1 MERPGQTVAGPAK
14 HPPARL
20 PVLMRQNQRKKTNSP
35 DLSVTSDAHLLV
47 SCMYAVPKGGAL
59 MTSSSGVLADLSGV
73 GLAVFPGNAVYRI
86 LGSGRVALVGKL
98 PHSGPSAGQFTGSRK
113 RYTNRHSPKASLELG
128 DGFHSLGTPQ
138 LTKPSTG
145 RR

>member
-1 MERPGQTVAGPAK
+1 MLQS
-14 HPPARL
+14 L
-20 PVLMRQNQRKKTNSP
+20 PVTLN
-35 DLSVTSDAHLLV
+35 V
-47 SCMYAVPKGGAL
+47 SCMYAVEKGGAL

-86 LGSGRVALVGKL
+86 LGSGRVALARKV
-98 PHSGPSAGQFTGSRK
+98 PHSRPSAGQFTGSRK
-113 RYTNRHSPKASLELG
+113 QYTNRHSRKASLELG

-145 RR
+145 RGVTCGPAKPGWLDGPAG

>member
-1 MERPGQTVAGPAK
+1 
-14 HPPARL
+14 
-20 PVLMRQNQRKKTNSP
+20 
-35 DLSVTSDAHLLV
+35 
-47 SCMYAVPKGGAL
+47 MYAVPKGGAL

-86 LGSGRVALVGKL
+86 LGSGRVALARQV

-113 RYTNRHSPKASLELG
+113 QYTNRHSRKAPLRLG

-145 RR
+145 RGVTCGPAKPGWLDGRAG